1 MKIGALPMLGLAA
14 GIGISA
20 YATVTLDY
28 QTRLMRAVVVDDLPV
43 AMRLFDQA
51 GSLQGIIAGAQ
62 GILSL
67 PPAHTLS
74 DNVERDIARL
84 SFQLETTMSALA
96 AARADIGSPVASAK
110 ITRIIE
116 ELTPIRDAIA
126 AAGLH
131 PEADAPA
138 VAIQNIEKTAHNALE
153 ELSALARAS
162 VIDASRRA
170 ELSRIAV
177 EKARISFIAVTATVA
192 FVLGL
197 FAFLMVRGTVRSI
210 RSIAQAT
217 LQVARGDQVLDIARL
232 HRRDELGAIV
242 RSLRV
247 FQHNVARIAF
257 LAHHDALTGLPNRR
271 LFHDR
276 LELAVAQAARG
287 VDVAVLCLDLD
298 RFKAVNDT
306 LGHPVGDKLLQ
317 EVARRLAACLRE
329 GDTLARLSGD
339 EFAVLQIGVARPEDA
354 ALLAHRIVRVIGEPY
369 EVESHR
375 VVIGT
380 SIGIAVTPRDGTSV
394 DTLLK
399 NADTALYRAK
409 AEGRGIYRFFEQEMN
424 AELQARRM
432 LELDIRRAIEE
443 SQFEIHYQP
452 LINLAS
458 RRISGFEA
466 LLRWPHPERGM
477 VAPAEFIPVAE
488 DTGLIITLGAW
499 VIREACIEAAGWPEH
514 VKIAIN
520 LSPAQFRN
528 EDLVGIVGQALV
540 ASGLEPSR
548 LELEI
553 TESVLLQPDDPNLMT
568 LHRLRQMG
576 VRISM
581 DDFGTGYSSLSY
593 LRSFPFD
600 KIKIDRSFVQGL
612 SLDGGSVAIIRA
624 VTGLSRSL
632 GITTTAE
639 GVETDEQLHCL
650 VREGCHEVQ
659 GYPVQPRGSRGPSA
673 GTSGSGGS
681 GSRVTAAIRDHRS
694 GSPALLAPQPF
705 GPQPTQQRRARKKRE
720 RQRDRPRALRWAEST
735 PPRRWPRR
743 PRQAA

>member
-1 MKIGALPMLGLAA
+1 MKIGALPILGLVA

-28 QTRLMRAVVVDDLPV
+28 QTRLMRAVVVGDLPV

-51 GSLQGIIAGAQ
+51 AALQRSLAGAQ
-62 GILSL
+62 AILALL
-67 PPAHTLS
+67 PAPTLS
-74 DNVERDIARL
+74 DSVQRDIARV
-84 SFQLETTMSALA
+84 SFQMDTTTSALA
-96 AARADIGSPVASAK
+96 TARADINSRVASAK
-110 ITRIIE
+110 ITRIID
-116 ELTPIRDAIA
+116 ELTPLHDAVA
-126 AAGLH
+126 SAGLR
-131 PEADAPA
+131 PDAAPPP
-138 VAIQNIEKTAHNALE
+138 VAIQNIERTAQTALE

-177 EKARISFIAVTATVA
+177 EKARISFIAVTASVA
-192 FVLGL
+192 LVLGL

-276 LELAVAQAARG
+276 LELALAHSGRG
-287 VDVAVLCLDLD
+287 VGLAVLCLDLD

-317 EVARRLAACLRE
+317 QVAHRLSACLRE

-339 EFAVLQIGVARPEDA
+339 EFAVLQIGLGRPEDA
-354 ALLAHRIVRVIGEPY
+354 ALLAQRIVRAVGEPY

-375 VVIGT
+375 VVTGA
-380 SIGIAVTPRDGTSV
+380 SIGIAVTPRDGSSV
-394 DTLLK
+394 DALLR

-424 AELQARRM
+424 AELQARRV
-432 LELDIRRAIEE
+432 LELDIRRAIDEA
-443 SQFEIHYQP
+443 QFDIHYQP

-477 VAPAEFIPVAE
+477 VPPAEFIPIAE

-499 VIREACIEAAGWPEH
+499 VIREACSQAAAWPDH
-514 VKIAIN
+514 LKIAIN

-528 EDLVGIVGQALV
+528 EDLVGTVHQALV

-659 GYPVQPRGSRGPSA
+659 GFLFSRPVPA
-673 GTSGSGGS
+673 G
-681 GSRVTAAIRDHRS
+681 RVLELLDEEEPV
-694 GSPALLAPQPF
+694 PA
-705 GPQPTQQRRARKKRE
+705 
-720 RQRDRPRALRWAEST
+720 
-735 PPRRWPRR
+735 
-743 PRQAA
+743 